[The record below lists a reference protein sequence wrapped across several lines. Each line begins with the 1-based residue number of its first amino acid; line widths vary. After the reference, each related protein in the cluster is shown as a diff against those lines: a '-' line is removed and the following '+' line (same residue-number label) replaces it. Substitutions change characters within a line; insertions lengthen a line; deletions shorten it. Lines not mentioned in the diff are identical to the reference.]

1 MIASITSTTT
11 STTSSTTTASLA
23 AMAFTITTTST
34 TTSLPLPHYTITL
47 LAEMLNVSVL
57 PNVITYSAA
66 NSACEKCEQ

>member
-23 AMAFTITTTST
+23 AMALTITTTST

-47 LAEMLNVSVL
+47 LAEILIAIREMGQGKLESSMVNYIQL
-57 PNVITYSAA
+57 
-66 NSACEKCEQ
+66 